1 MKVFSVVSVFKN
13 VWEMST
19 AKNYSPVNIFSV
31 LSKVFEKLVNNSLVY
46 HLEKYRL
53 FSDFQY
59 DFRFSCSSADLLTVL
74 TLLNKLS
81 FMDLDLERKLNSA
94 K

>member
-1 MKVFSVVSVFKN
+1 MSEGALPSRLMKVFSLVSLFKN

-19 AKNYSPVNIFSV
+19 AKNYSLVNIFSV
-31 LSKVFEKLVNNSLVY
+31 VSKVFEKLNNLVY

-74 TLLNKLS
+74 TLLGL
-81 FMDLDLERKLNSA
+81 
-94 K
+94 